1 MKNLRAGH
9 GCFPITEKETIT
21 KIQVMGGHVPRTWAH
36 GHVPGFSADHLTE
49 ILDVEEN
56 KWKKGSPLPLEWN
69 DRYGNPWQLSG
80 KWNKGVESIAPPYL
94 GFSVG
99 GYKNDSR
106 LSSKNIYGLKKL
118 NENEYVWEEVKS
130 MNQSRSATSVV
141 NAPNSMFSSC

>member
-1 MKNLRAGH
+1 MKNVRAGH

-21 KIQVMGGHVPRTWAH
+21 KIQVMGGHVPRSY
-36 GHVPGFSADHLTE
+36 GGRFPGFSADHLTE

-69 DRYGNPWQLSG
+69 RRYGQLSG

-99 GYKNDSR
+99 GYKNDSW
-106 LSSKNIYGLKKL
+106 LTSKKIYGLKKL

-130 MNQSRSATSVV
+130 MNQSRSSTSVV
-141 NAPNSMFSSC
+141 NAPKSMFSSC